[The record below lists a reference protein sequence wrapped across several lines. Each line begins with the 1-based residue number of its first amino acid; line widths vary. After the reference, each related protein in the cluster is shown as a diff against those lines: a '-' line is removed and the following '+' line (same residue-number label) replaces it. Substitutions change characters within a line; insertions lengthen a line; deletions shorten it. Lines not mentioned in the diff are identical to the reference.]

1 MGRAKQRA
9 DRLRAEVPILKVLE
23 DYGYRVTSDW
33 DREQQFQCDLHG
45 DGLDNKPSARV
56 YPDSHQ
62 WYCVDVGA
70 PILTTT
76 GWCRLGDVSTST
88 TVLDGC
94 STWYRPLAYLDRGT
108 RSVMRVE
115 TSAGYEVVVTPDHEV
130 FVLGKGWVEAQHLT
144 LGDVVDVPR
153 PTEIRFPAEGRLPF
167 SVGELNDRT
176 FHGHPQLNL
185 PGDWS
190 EELGVVMGYIFGDGW
205 IVYRKEG
212 GSHMVGLT
220 AHAQDAEDARQ
231 VFAYL
236 REWASGRGSERHR
249 ADTTSVLGKTYTQD
263 QYTFTIGNSG
273 LGDFFALLGM
283 NKDAAA
289 SERRLPTSLWQAPQS
304 ALRGFL
310 RGMYATDGSFVRPA
324 GRTAVRVNLYS
335 VSRRFLQDVQL
346 ILLQFGIHARVSNG
360 TTRKSKLFNL
370 QLATGADT
378 LRFRDLIGVANTRKQ
393 AVLNSYT
400 QPPNGKRVFQA
411 KVSSL
416 TPLGERPVAD
426 ISMPEEHSFVAGGIR
441 VHNCFACQR
450 SRDVIQT
457 VREKEG
463 LDFWNAVKSLERKF
477 NLPEL
482 PWAQDD
488 KSEDEEEAEN
498 LTNNIQD
505 MLFSQRSFE
514 DERVRVETL
523 LTSVTN
529 DRELPQDTVLGFWEV
544 FDRVCYGFE
553 AEKWP
558 DQKAKAGLLS
568 LRTRVM
574 ERLASAA
581 A

>member
-62 WYCVDVGA
+62 WY
-70 PILTTT
+70 
-76 GWCRLGDVSTST
+76 
-88 TVLDGC
+88 
-94 STWYRPLAYLDRGT
+94 
-108 RSVMRVE
+108 
-115 TSAGYEVVVTPDHEV
+115 
-130 FVLGKGWVEAQHLT
+130 
-144 LGDVVDVPR
+144 
-153 PTEIRFPAEGRLPF
+153 
-167 SVGELNDRT
+167 
-176 FHGHPQLNL
+176 
-185 PGDWS
+185 
-190 EELGVVMGYIFGDGW
+190 
-205 IVYRKEG
+205 
-212 GSHMVGLT
+212 
-220 AHAQDAEDARQ
+220 
-231 VFAYL
+231 
-236 REWASGRGSERHR
+236 
-249 ADTTSVLGKTYTQD
+249 
-263 QYTFTIGNSG
+263 
-273 LGDFFALLGM
+273 
-283 NKDAAA
+283 
-289 SERRLPTSLWQAPQS
+289 
-304 ALRGFL
+304 
-310 RGMYATDGSFVRPA
+310 
-324 GRTAVRVNLYS
+324 
-335 VSRRFLQDVQL
+335 
-346 ILLQFGIHARVSNG
+346 
-360 TTRKSKLFNL
+360 
-370 QLATGADT
+370 
-378 LRFRDLIGVANTRKQ
+378 
-393 AVLNSYT
+393 
-400 QPPNGKRVFQA
+400 
-411 KVSSL
+411 
-416 TPLGERPVAD
+416 
-426 ISMPEEHSFVAGGIR
+426 
-441 VHNCFACQR
+441 CFACQR